1 MIRSMTGYG
10 GAKGVV
16 EGLNVTVELKSVNNR
31 YLDIA
36 VRMPRNFLFAEDAVK
51 STIQQ
56 HVSRGKLDVFVTI
69 DSSQAADTVLRVNEP
84 LLRAYIDTL
93 NTLAVRY
100 DLKNDMSLMSL
111 MRFPDILSVEKAEAD
126 QDKIRAGLVALTQQA
141 LADYDQMREREG
153 AKLRADV
160 EEKLARIESLVT
172 NVEAAAPE
180 TAAAYEARLRQKLE
194 AALAV
199 KNDILSSIYDMPTYT
214 VDQIATEYLEYAEKI
229 RAHVVDCTRLL
240 NDALRSGKKIL
251 FEGAQA
257 TQLDI
262 DHGTYPFVTS
272 SNCTAGG
279 AMTGTGVGPT
289 NVQKVLGIAKAYLT
303 RVGSGPFPT
312 ELFDDYG
319 ATLGEAGHEYGVT
332 TGRKRRCGWFD
343 AVVARYAVD
352 VNGLTDIALTKL
364 DVLGAVDRIKICTAY
379 EADGQTYDYV
389 PSQQTAFHHAKPI
402 YEEMPSWKCDI
413 SGCRTYDE
421 LPQEAKDYVER
432 LEELV
437 GCRISIVTVGPDRD
451 QTIMRGWE

>member
-141 LADYDQMREREG
+141 LADYDQMRE
-153 AKLRADV
+153 
-160 EEKLARIESLVT
+160 
-172 NVEAAAPE
+172 

-194 AALAV
+194 AVLAAA
-199 KNDILSSIYDMPTYT
+199 DIDESRIIAEAAIYADHVAVDEET
-214 VDQIATEYLEYAEKI
+214 VRLRSHIAQLRQMLESGSPVGRKADFLIQEFNREANTIGSKCQNADIAKVVVGLKSEIEKI
-229 RAHVVDCTRLL
+229 REQIQ
-240 NDALRSGKKIL
+240 NI
-251 FEGAQA
+251 E
-257 TQLDI
+257 
-262 DHGTYPFVTS
+262 
-272 SNCTAGG
+272 
-279 AMTGTGVGPT
+279 
-289 NVQKVLGIAKAYLT
+289 
-303 RVGSGPFPT
+303 
-312 ELFDDYG
+312 
-319 ATLGEAGHEYGVT
+319 
-332 TGRKRRCGWFD
+332 
-343 AVVARYAVD
+343 
-352 VNGLTDIALTKL
+352 
-364 DVLGAVDRIKICTAY
+364 
-379 EADGQTYDYV
+379 
-389 PSQQTAFHHAKPI
+389 
-402 YEEMPSWKCDI
+402 
-413 SGCRTYDE
+413 
-421 LPQEAKDYVER
+421 
-432 LEELV
+432 
-437 GCRISIVTVGPDRD
+437 
-451 QTIMRGWE
+451 